1 MRHRLGDRLRGDLV
15 EDHAADRDARLEL
28 LQQVPGDRLAL
39 AVLISGEQ
47 ELVRAVEQLPELRHL
62 GLLVRVH
69 DVQGLEV
76 VVHVNPEPRPR
87 LLPVLGRD
95 LGRLVGHVPDVA
107 DAGLHHVVV
116 AQVPSD
122 RAGLRGR
129 LDNDK
134 PAPTVAVLPSG
145 IPPAGCSPASAFP
158 GGAPPSRRSLTGG
171 RSLCWH
177 ASHLL
182 APVPLPSV
190 CHAGPNSR
198 VSASVFP
205 TLMPPAMFP
214 AGYDTPPG
222 ATRTCTGNIPAT
234 TARMPAPGN
243 LPASAVT
250 LGGWRPVAPRA
261 RKGHQCSSIPTVWS
275 IFPAARHGTRPGG
288 S

>member
-1 MRHRLGDRLRGDLV
+1 MRHRLGDRLRGDLM
-15 EDHAADRDARLEL
+15 EDHAAGRDARLEF

-39 AVLISGEQ
+39 TVLIRGEQ
-47 ELVRAVEQLPELRHL
+47 EFVRAVEQLPELRHL
-62 GLLVRVH
+62 GLLVRIH

-87 LLPVLGRD
+87 LLPVLDRD
-95 LGRLVGHVPDVA
+95 LGGLVRHVPDVA

-122 RAGLRGR
+122 RARLGGG
-129 LDNDK
+129 LDNNE
-134 PAPTVAVLPSG
+134 PAPAVAVLPGG
-145 IPPAGCSPASAFP
+145 ILLAGCSPCSPARGLP
-158 GGAPPSRRSLTGG
+158 GGAPPSRRSVTGG

-177 ASHLL
+177 ASHHLL

-198 VSASVFP
+198 VPASVFP

-222 ATRTCTGNIPAT
+222 GTPTCTGNIPAT
-234 TARMPAPGN
+234 SARTPA
-243 LPASAVT
+243 
-250 LGGWRPVAPRA
+250 GGR
-261 RKGHQCSSIPTVWS
+261 GHSC
-275 IFPAARHGTRPGG
+275 FR
-288 S
+288 